1 MIDPSASLA
10 LSGETSKLQ
19 AILMSFKMP
28 LGLFGVERLK
38 LPSALRHLRHTVTM
52 VLMSSGGPAS
62 RDATARLRR
71 CFMSR
76 VAWAAWAPPGSPH
89 PT

>member
-1 MIDPSASLA
+1 MIDPFASLA
-10 LSGETSKLQ
+10 LSGETSKLH

-52 VLMSSGGPAS
+52 VLISSGGGAS
-62 RDATARLRR
+62 RDATAR
-71 CFMSR
+71 
-76 VAWAAWAPPGSPH
+76 PGLGLGLGLGLEPGPASAS
-89 PT
+89 